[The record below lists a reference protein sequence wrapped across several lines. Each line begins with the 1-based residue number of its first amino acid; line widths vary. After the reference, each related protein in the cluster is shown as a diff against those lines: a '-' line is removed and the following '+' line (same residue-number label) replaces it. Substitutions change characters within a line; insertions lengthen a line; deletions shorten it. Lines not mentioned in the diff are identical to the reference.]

1 MYTNT
6 NFISPFNCATSFRI
20 KYAQAHAIT
29 GTAGH
34 NFVNFAGIP
43 YIIVVG
49 LLIYGFIWSY

>member
-1 MYTNT
+1 MNT

-49 LLIYGFIWSY
+49 LLICGFIWSY